1 MTLTATTSRSE
12 ESLNQPDQI
21 SGASDSQRVIA
32 ISGLLTV
39 GMALTGLLGWLT
51 NTYWLRTL
59 GSEGNSM
66 KVNTALMLLLT
77 GIELLRIRWYST
89 RPGFF
94 CPARC

>member
-39 GMALTGLLGWLT
+39 GMALTGLLG
-51 NTYWLRTL
+51 
-59 GSEGNSM
+59 
-66 KVNTALMLLLT
+66 
-77 GIELLRIRWYST
+77 
-89 RPGFF
+89 
-94 CPARC
+94 